1 MSVLK
6 SLGLAA
12 LVAVA
17 ASVALVRAD
26 YGSPRQYYGGWYKHE
41 SKPYY
46 YNHYYYKPT
55 PNYAGYKHHYV
66 MYYPSRPKHY
76 YYYNPHKKVYWGRC
90 PIQAQAPGVGQYSLL
105 PPEARKANL
114 EDIPEKDFPKP
125 GPLPTIPDAN
135 VEKEKNPPQLDLPP
149 DKPLPTQAD
158 KKGKIDEADDL
169 P

>member
-6 SLGLAA
+6 SLALAA

-26 YGSPRQYYGGWYKHE
+26 YGSPRQYYGGWLKHP
-41 SKPYY
+41 SKSYY
-46 YNHYYYKPT
+46 YSHYYYKPT
-55 PNYAGYKHHYV
+55 PTYAGYRHHYV
-66 MYYPSRPKHY
+66 MYYPSRPKYY
-76 YYYNPHKKVYWGRC
+76 YYYNPHKKVFWGRC
-90 PIQAQAPGVGQYSLL
+90 PTQTGGVGQYSLL
-105 PPEARKANL
+105 PPESRKPKV

-135 VEKEKNPPQLDLPP
+135 VEKEKNPPTLDLPP
-149 DKPLPTQAD
+149 ERPAPTQVDAA
-158 KKGKIDEADDL
+158 GKVDHPNDL